1 MKKKNGTFY
10 ANVIQLATS
19 RLIPMISFPDNRIKL
34 NSVSVMKAVVG
45 FYCKNQTT
53 DSHISSSSYE
63 MGRLAGDGWIVG
75 KALNELE
82 DPIATV

>member
-1 MKKKNGTFY
+1 
-10 ANVIQLATS
+10 
-19 RLIPMISFPDNRIKL
+19 
-34 NSVSVMKAVVG
+34 MKAVVG

-75 KALNELE
+75 KALNEVE